1 MDSDQAE
8 ALNFLPRF
16 KDQINGTYACENDK
30 MLNNVLKREYDFQG
44 FVVTDWDAQ
53 HSTQSA
59 VAGLDVRCF
68 LFLFGLLLTP

>member
-1 MDSDQAE
+1 ME
-8 ALNFLPRF
+8 FLTPLE
-16 KDQINGTYACENDK
+16 DQINGTYACENDK
-30 MLNNVLKREYDFQG
+30 MLNDVLKREYDFQG

-68 LFLFGLLLTP
+68 LLLFGFLLIP